1 MKAAQIAA
9 PWGNAGNLISQ
20 LCDQK
25 EIGHAYLL
33 VGPANSAK
41 TDAAMLL
48 ANAAVSG
55 HPPTRTPKRHGI
67 PGGTD
72 SRDA

>member
-20 LCDQK
+20 LCDKK

-48 ANAAVSG
+48 ANAAVSRLDQIG
-55 HPPTRTPKRHGI
+55 PSDLGRPHPYPV
-67 PGGTD
+67 
-72 SRDA
+72 AL

>member
-20 LCDQK
+20 LCDRK

-41 TDAAMLL
+41 TDAAML
-48 ANAAVSG
+48 
-55 HPPTRTPKRHGI
+55 
-67 PGGTD
+67 
-72 SRDA
+72 